1 MKGRH
6 AATLFLL
13 NINHFKVSNQMEAFI
28 IENVI
33 YMYARNWQGRGFNTL
48 PLKVYYLAVCLF
60 WCAARARVLMNID
73 SSSSAPALLLGWN
86 ADWNKNILNIR
97 VENLES
103 IYRICFFLLFYCF
116 HLLLVRL
123 HFGITCLNN
132 NKIRGK
138 WGRCCHWM
146 SIKKI

>member
-33 YMYARNWQGRGFNTL
+33 YMYARNGQGRGFNTL

-60 WCAARARVLMNID
+60 WCAARARFPLNID
-73 SSSSAPALLLGWN
+73 SSSSSPALLLGSN
-86 ADWNKNILNIR
+86 AD
-97 VENLES
+97 
-103 IYRICFFLLFYCF
+103 
-116 HLLLVRL
+116 
-123 HFGITCLNN
+123 
-132 NKIRGK
+132 
-138 WGRCCHWM
+138 
-146 SIKKI
+146 